1 MKHSI
6 VDVLTAVQDDRL
18 QCITEQ
24 TSRLAWA
31 ILCGQM
37 AYPRT
42 EWLLKAVWQ
51 KKHSSWE
58 RDDVKQ
64 VMGPKL
70 ATHIF
75 QGAVEVIPMPAGD
88 EPPPGVSNVNP
99 VGAVDKKDKDKY
111 RIIQDERL
119 ANLGVDDW
127 GVRLFSVMELIDV
140 LDWCSIM
147 YGDDISG
154 GYHVSVCGGCTMSLV
169 WDGA

>member
-1 MKHSI
+1 
-6 VDVLTAVQDDRL
+6 
-18 QCITEQ
+18 
-24 TSRLAWA
+24 
-31 ILCGQM
+31 
-37 AYPRT
+37 
-42 EWLLKAVWQ
+42 
-51 KKHSSWE
+51 
-58 RDDVKQ
+58 
-64 VMGPKL
+64 MGPNL

-169 WDGA
+169 WGWGVTGVKEV